1 MKYWTTKKAILIRIG
16 ELLIEVESI
25 IVFLITLRV
34 RKSEHSN
41 RLLVETNKKDI
52 QSNILVASTL

>member
-16 ELLIEVESI
+16 ELLIEMESI
-25 IVFLITLRV
+25 IVCIITVRV
-34 RKSEHSN
+34 LNNEHSN